1 MISDEVE
8 EEDLDELDPKEFK
21 SEDSDEDEGDVY
33 EVADRLG
40 ILGNVNEDKK
50 QAELCETPKPSKKA
64 NKDDKINEHETVD
77 EKLVGFFIYCPT
89 ANAKGS
95 KIEPFSIDRILKL
108 VKENPSIAFLKKII
122 KPMCEQVPED
132 PLNSVVNMIH
142 IPTNAVPGTTKYSVA
157 EVEAKKVIPI
167 KILQNGKFVHKCPM
181 CDKVMVSW
189 GGINSHIRLD
199 HFNQVY
205 SCPYCSKQC
214 KSLDGM
220 RCHITT
226 CKTDIS

>member
-1 MISDEVE
+1 
-8 EEDLDELDPKEFK
+8 
-21 SEDSDEDEGDVY
+21 
-33 EVADRLG
+33 
-40 ILGNVNEDKK
+40 
-50 QAELCETPKPSKKA
+50 
-64 NKDDKINEHETVD
+64 
-77 EKLVGFFIYCPT
+77 
-89 ANAKGS
+89 
-95 KIEPFSIDRILKL
+95 
-108 VKENPSIAFLKKII
+108 
-122 KPMCEQVPED
+122 MCEQVPED

-142 IPTNAVPGTTKYSVA
+142 IPTNAVPGTAKYSVA

-199 HFNQVY
+199 HFNQAY

-220 RCHITT
+220 RHHITT
-226 CKTDIS
+226 CKMDIS